1 MEIKSV
7 KLHDL
12 GQIPYQ
18 EAWDF
23 QKACFNEIIEAKLA
37 HRKNPDSFKQSTEN
51 HLIFCEHFPVYTLGR
66 NGKEQHLLVNES
78 KLNQL
83 GAEFVKINRGG
94 DITFHGLGQWVVYP
108 IFDLDFFYTDIGRYI
123 RELEEVVIQV
133 LSFYGL
139 QGERS
144 KGESGVWLDVN
155 TSKQRKICALGVH
168 LSHWVTMHG
177 LAFNINND
185 LSFYNYIV
193 PCGIQ
198 DKTVTSLSL
207 ELNQKIDMNE
217 VKELLLSAFIQ
228 VFQLKIT

>member
-37 HRKNPDSFKQSTEN
+37 YRKNPDSFVQSTEN

-217 VKELLLSAFIQ
+217 VKELLLSAFIR

>member
-1 MEIKSV
+1 M
-7 KLHDL
+7 
-12 GQIPYQ
+12 
-18 EAWDF
+18 
-23 QKACFNEIIEAKLA
+23 
-37 HRKNPDSFKQSTEN
+37 
-51 HLIFCEHFPVYTLGR
+51 
-66 NGKEQHLLVNES
+66 VNES

-217 VKELLLSAFIQ
+217 VKELLLSAFIR